1 MTYYGQGRQESLT
14 HHCKVIKEELENEV
28 QSLRADLK
36 QMELHRDASDEKN
49 NTLEV
54 ILKKSSEDH
63 LKKCNEKSKAESQES

>member
-1 MTYYGQGRQESLT
+1 MQLLTVESENDS
-14 HHCKVIKEELENEV
+14 HKVIKEELENKV

-49 NTLEV
+49 DTLEV